1 MKKLILT
8 LGMAFALFT
17 TNAQQTTQ
25 LGIVHIDK
33 NAEEVP
39 VDYWYV
45 VDDKDMENQMFYYNK
60 VEMTQSVLKNM
71 LAAYGQS
78 SETPFGKDEEGDN
91 YWIITHPSGNIAYLY
106 YSLDGD
112 SGFSMII
119 SVTR

>member
-1 MKKLILT
+1 MKKLILVLGIAFT
-8 LGMAFALFT
+8 LFNS
-17 TNAQQTTQ
+17 NAQQTAQ

-33 NAEEVP
+33 NSEEVP

-71 LAAYGQS
+71 LADYGQS

-91 YWIITHPSGNIAYLY
+91 YWIVTHPSGNIAYIY

>member
-33 NAEEVP
+33 NAEEIP

-45 VDDKDMENQMFYYNK
+45 VDAKDMENQMFYYNK

-78 SETPFGKDEEGDN
+78 SETPFGQDEEGDN